1 MSRVFMVF
9 AASGENLFKARCGAK
24 DFFDSLHR
32 PRRVPG
38 GGGFI
43 FVFQLLK
50 FRVCIRSFRK
60 IILFFSVC
68 IPISLFFFGVIFF
81 GSHFF
86 EILYRKNQPFFHV
99 LVHYLQKS
107 SFLLCKKTLCNLYKL
122 PVSALCTLVAHGKS
136 SCYDKCVPS
145 QRDFGRNSSARKFI

>member
-1 MSRVFMVF
+1 MVF

-43 FVFQLLK
+43 FIFQFFK

-86 EILYRKNQPFFHV
+86 EIMYRKKQPFFTFLCITSKKAAFFMQKNVMQPIQIASFRFVHLSCARQKFV
-99 LVHYLQKS
+99 L
-107 SFLLCKKTLCNLYKL
+107 
-122 PVSALCTLVAHGKS
+122 
-136 SCYDKCVPS
+136 
-145 QRDFGRNSSARKFI
+145 R